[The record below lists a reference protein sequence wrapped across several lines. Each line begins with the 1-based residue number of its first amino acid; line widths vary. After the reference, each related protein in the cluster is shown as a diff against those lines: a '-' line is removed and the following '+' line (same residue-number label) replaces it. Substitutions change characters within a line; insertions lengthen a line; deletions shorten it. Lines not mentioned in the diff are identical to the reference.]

1 MIIFNY
7 YIIAGRQKMRI
18 LKLNI
23 FLLIVLLSTSVY
35 CQKKLLQS
43 GPMVGYSTMREVML
57 WVQTNS
63 EAKVYFNYW
72 RKGNSEEKYSTNIID
87 TKKGNAFTAH
97 LIADELEPGNTY
109 EYELLINN
117 KIVSFEYPLQFKT
130 QQLWQWRNDP
140 PDVKFA
146 FGSCLYINEAEYDR
160 PGTPYGGDYEIL
172 NHIYKSKPEFMLWM
186 GDNVYLREAD
196 WSAGTSILKRYT
208 HTRSASLL
216 QPLLGSVHQYATWD
230 DHDYGPNNSDRS
242 FWNKENTREAFKLF
256 WANPSYGIDGSNGI
270 TSFFQW
276 ADLDFFLLDDRS
288 FRTPENRKNIEKE
301 IIGNDQI
308 EWLIDALSSSSA
320 SFKFVVIGT
329 QFLNPNP
336 GGENHSTCP
345 EERKKI
351 LDRIKSENING
362 VIFLTGDVHRAEITK
377 IERNGTYPLYDFT
390 LSPITAGPSSKAYK
404 NEGRIEESLLMER
417 NFGTIEVTGPLKNR
431 ELRLTI
437 LNKDGKEHYKLVI
450 NANELK

>member
-1 MIIFNY
+1 
-7 YIIAGRQKMRI
+7 MRI
-18 LKLNI
+18 LKLII
-23 FLLIVLLSTSVY
+23 FLFIVLLSTSVY

-72 RKGNSEEKYSTNIID
+72 RKSNSEEKYSTNIID

-117 KIVSFEYPLQFKT
+117 KIVSFEYPLHFKT
-130 QQLWQWRNDP
+130 QQLWQWR
-140 PDVKFA
+140 
-146 FGSCLYINEAEYDR
+146 
-160 PGTPYGGDYEIL
+160 
-172 NHIYKSKPEFMLWM
+172 
-186 GDNVYLREAD
+186 
-196 WSAGTSILKRYT
+196 
-208 HTRSASLL
+208 
-216 QPLLGSVHQYATWD
+216 
-230 DHDYGPNNSDRS
+230 
-242 FWNKENTREAFKLF
+242 
-256 WANPSYGIDGSNGI
+256 
-270 TSFFQW
+270 
-276 ADLDFFLLDDRS
+276 
-288 FRTPENRKNIEKE
+288 
-301 IIGNDQI
+301 NDQI